1 MYSRKIFLQ
10 GDSDLVDK
18 NLILRKLADLDTYV
32 RQVGEYSSISTD
44 DYKNNWKT
52 QRIVER
58 TLQMAIEL
66 CADIANHIISDRGYR
81 VPTTYAD
88 AFSILNE
95 NHILDDPL
103 FQSLTNMCKFR
114 NILVHEYDKV
124 DPAIVV
130 SILKNHLQ
138 DFALYKTIILNE
150 LSQS

>member
-95 NHILDDPL
+95 NHILDVPL

-138 DFALYKTIILNE
+138 DFALYKTIILDE